1 MAIATTEP
9 TSVVAGDTVAW
20 TRSLAD
26 YPAPTYVLKYRF
38 LNAAGKIDL
47 TAAASGTDHAVS
59 ATAAVSALWTAGDYD
74 WLAWVETGTGPT
86 AERYS
91 VDEGRI
97 TVEANRAALNTW
109 DGRTPARKIY
119 DALLAAYQTAAT
131 SRAFVGEYE
140 IAGRRMKFNAKAD
153 WLVELDYW
161 KAQVASEDRAEAI
174 ANGMGGSGRLL
185 VRF

>member
-9 TSVVAGDTVAW
+9 TRVVAGDTIAW

-38 LNAAGKIDL
+38 LNAAGKIDI
-47 TAAASGTDHAVS
+47 TAAASGTDHAVTV
-59 ATAAVSALWTAGDYD
+59 TAATSSAWTAGDYD
-74 WLAWVETGTGPT
+74 WLAWVETGSGPT

-91 VDEGRI
+91 VEEGRI
-97 TVEANRAALNTW
+97 TVDPNKAALNTY

-119 DALLAAYQTAAT
+119 EALLAAWQTASA
-131 SRAFVGEYE
+131 SQAFVNEYE
-140 IAGRRMKFNAKAD
+140 IAGRRMKFNNKAD
-153 WLVELDYW
+153 WIVELDYW
-161 KAQVASEDRAEAI
+161 KSQVAAEDRAEAI
-174 ANGMGGSGRLL
+174 ANGMASGSRLL

>member
-9 TSVVAGDTVAW
+9 TRVIAGDTVAW

-38 LNAAGKIDL
+38 LNAAGKIDI
-47 TAAASGTDHAVS
+47 TAAASGSDHAVAVTAATS
-59 ATAAVSALWTAGDYD
+59 ATWTAGVYD
-74 WLAWVETGTGPT
+74 WLALVETGSGPS

-97 TVEANRAALNTW
+97 TVEANRAALTTW
-109 DGRTPARKIY
+109 DGRSSARKIY
-119 DALLAAYQTAAT
+119 EALLAAYETAST

-140 IAGRRMKFNAKAD
+140 LAGRRMKFNNKAD
-153 WLVELDYW
+153 WLLELDYW
-161 KAQVASEDRAEAI
+161 KAQVAAEDRAEAI

>member
-38 LNAAGKIDL
+38 LNAAGKVDI
-47 TAAASGTDHAVS
+47 TATASGTDHAVS
-59 ATAAVSALWTAGDYD
+59 VTAATTAAWTAGNYD
-74 WLAWVETGTGPT
+74 WLAWVETGSGPT

-97 TVEANRAALNTW
+97 TVEPNRAALTIW
-109 DGRTPARKIY
+109 DGRSDARQIY
-119 DALLAAYQTAAT
+119 EALVTAWKSA
-131 SRAFVGEYE
+131 SIGRAFVGEYE
-140 IAGRRMKFNAKAD
+140 IAGRRMKFNNKAD
-153 WLVELDYW
+153 WIVELDYW

-174 ANGMGGSGRLL
+174 ANGMASGSRLL
-185 VRF
+185 VRM

>member
-9 TSVVAGDTVAW
+9 ASVIAGDTIAW

-38 LNAAGKIDL
+38 LNAAGKIDI
-47 TAAASGTDHAVS
+47 TATASGSDHAVS
-59 ATAAVSALWTAGDYD
+59 ASAAVSALWAAGVYD

-97 TVEANRAALNTW
+97 TVEANRATLTTW
-109 DGRTPARKIY
+109 DGRSSARKIY
-119 DALLAAYQTAAT
+119 EALLSAYETAST

-161 KAQVASEDRAEAI
+161 KAQVAAEDRAEAI
-174 ANGMGGSGRLL
+174 ANGMGGGGRLL